1 MKGSSTRPPLA
12 SAPGMQGAR
21 PPAPPCIQNRT
32 QKLAAVREP
41 CLPSVRR
48 SAPRQSPSR
57 GGVHPAAPG
66 ARTTSAADAAHVRVR
81 ARPSERVRDVA
92 AEPAEQSALPSPRG
106 RNVDWLSVCA
116 TSTST
121 PACVKHRRA
130 PRPVEARRLCRGR
143 PHKADRQHSSPSCLI
158 TTVKWLSREL
168 SSYPIRHARPV
179 ERFGIRGTIPL
190 SRDASL

>member
-66 ARTTSAADAAHVRVR
+66 ARTTSAADAAH
-81 ARPSERVRDVA
+81 DA
-92 AEPAEQSALPSPRG
+92 AVCVHLQVPAS
-106 RNVDWLSVCA
+106 
-116 TSTST
+116 
-121 PACVKHRRA
+121 
-130 PRPVEARRLCRGR
+130 
-143 PHKADRQHSSPSCLI
+143 SSPSRVALRPLMLYVAPRTARRCPSSRSL
-158 TTVKWLSREL
+158 VDPGHRWSQNRRPKRRRPAGRVFLRKPKCSSLLFGNKWAILQLFLGR
-168 SSYPIRHARPV
+168 V
-179 ERFGIRGTIPL
+179 DGRFGSGHRWRPCGMAHVGGLTVVT
-190 SRDASL
+190 